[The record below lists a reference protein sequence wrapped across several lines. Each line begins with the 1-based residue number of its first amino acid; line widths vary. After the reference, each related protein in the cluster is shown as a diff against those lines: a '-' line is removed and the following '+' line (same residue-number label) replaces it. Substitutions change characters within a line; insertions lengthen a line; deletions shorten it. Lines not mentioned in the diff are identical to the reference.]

1 MAFFVFG
8 KYEGT
13 DDGFAEGEIDSTLLP
28 RRLAECNFDPVAE
41 LEFELN
47 SALVVGNVVSRVLFD
62 WAFGDTTELPGWM
75 IVAFWDEGEEILVL
89 KLVIDAADSLDV
101 CLIPDKLLSLSKM
114 LDPVNDAFKVL
125 LWWLVWEDTTNDE
138 LNKGFCGTL
147 VEFTGE
153 LEDTSVARTVLAF
166 SLGTGTGIWIDG
178 IDACDERPVELFL
191 IGDRELLA
199 SLLKAE
205 IDELSVFV
213 TLPDA
218 KVLVLSLVTGKG
230 MCSDDIDVCNETAVE
245 LLSFVGN
252 AELPLLVL
260 LLKAPG
266 VFTSFV
272 FVALPEDEWVVE
284 GPPIFEIEAYLF
296 QDRDDTTL
304 CVLFGLDE
312 VSVTLLSVSGLLKNV
327 LLGDVELPGVEDRI
341 FELEEPI
348 LDFLEIKDKLGML
361 EAAFRVATVL
371 DFEFTAFPEASV
383 DEVFGAETLSAESP
397 FIELVKAA

>member
-1 MAFFVFG
+1 M
-8 KYEGT
+8 
-13 DDGFAEGEIDSTLLP
+13 
-28 RRLAECNFDPVAE
+28 
-41 LEFELN
+41 
-47 SALVVGNVVSRVLFD
+47 
-62 WAFGDTTELPGWM
+62 
-75 IVAFWDEGEEILVL
+75 
-89 KLVIDAADSLDV
+89 
-101 CLIPDKLLSLSKM
+101 
-114 LDPVNDAFKVL
+114 
-125 LWWLVWEDTTNDE
+125 
-138 LNKGFCGTL
+138 
-147 VEFTGE
+147 
-153 LEDTSVARTVLAF
+153 
-166 SLGTGTGIWIDG
+166 
-178 IDACDERPVELFL
+178 
-191 IGDRELLA
+191 
-199 SLLKAE
+199 
-205 IDELSVFV
+205 SVFV
-213 TLPDA
+213 TLPDVR
-218 KVLVLSLVTGKG
+218 VLVLSLVTGKG
-230 MCSDDIDVCNETAVE
+230 MCSDDIDVCDETAVE

-266 VFTSFV
+266 VFASFV

-371 DFEFTAFPEASV
+371 DIEFTVFPEASV
-383 DEVFGAETLSAESP
+383 DEVFGAETLSAETL